1 MPLSPRDATRGHAK
15 KNIMTLSNVRLIMA
29 REIRD
34 QMRDR
39 RTLFMIVVL
48 PILLYPLLGT
58 SFFQLAQFLQAHP
71 SPVLIVS
78 AKEMSNLPPL
88 FENQQFSAK
97 LFSDPERAALLQL
110 HFAPEPRANVSDQ
123 TDPLEE
129 ARRQV
134 QAGKYD
140 AALYF
145 PPNFAERLDNFR
157 QSILERAWNSQENN
171 AVATQQDIQSM
182 PKPEIIYSTA
192 NEKSQ
197 IAFTRLSEVLRQWT
211 DLIGKENLEA
221 GGLPVETVQPF
232 TLDSSDVAKDS
243 GFRGAAI
250 WAKIMPMLLLLWT
263 LTGAFYPAVDLCAG
277 EKERGTLETLLS
289 SPAQRS
295 EIVMGK
301 LLTIMLFSVVTAVL
315 NLISVGVT
323 VWVSLG
329 HFKVL
334 GPPPLLSVVWLLLA
348 VVPISALFSAL
359 CLALAAF
366 ARSTKEGQYYLMPLL
381 LVTMPL
387 VILPMSPG
395 MELNLG
401 NSLIPITGVMLLLRS
416 LLEGHYLPAL
426 QYSPVVIGVTFA
438 ACILAIRWAV
448 DQFNSE
454 SVLFRE
460 SEQLDLGLWLRHLLR
475 DRQATPTIAG
485 AVFCFAV
492 ILLVKYFLS
501 FSLTRLDDFNDF
513 ARMELITQFTVF
525 LAPILLMTLAFTSST
540 KKTLLL
546 SLPKWRTIPAA
557 LMLAVFLHPLAIVMQ
572 SVLMQL
578 YPVSEKIKNSF
589 DKLSQILNQADLW
602 QLLIV
607 IAVLPALCEE
617 LAFRGF
623 ILSGFRHIGRKWRA
637 ITLTAVFFGVVHG
650 ILQQSLLACLMGVVV
665 GFVAVQSESILP
677 CMVFHLAHN
686 SLAVLNSRLTPDLLK
701 NISGLSSLI
710 VPGKNGGCTYTWS
723 VVVFGTLAGLA
734 ILVWFGLLPYQKSP
748 EEALQQAIA
757 RGEVPD
763 TKDQDISASLA
774 SLLE

>member
-1 MPLSPRDATRGHAK
+1 
-15 KNIMTLSNVRLIMA
+15 MTFSNVRLILA

-71 SPVLIVS
+71 SRVLIVS
-78 AKEMSNLPPL
+78 AKELGNLPPL
-88 FENQQFSAK
+88 FENQQFATQ
-97 LFSDPERAALLQL
+97 LFTDPERAGLLEL
-110 HFAPEPRANVSDQ
+110 HFAPEEPTGNIADK
-123 TDPLEE
+123 TDPLED

-134 QAGKYD
+134 QAAQYD

-145 PPNFAERLDNFR
+145 PPNFAERLGYF
-157 QSILERAWNSQENN
+157 QQAIQERVRNPQGKYAP
-171 AVATQQDIQSM
+171 AAQDDFLSM

-211 DLIGKENLEA
+211 ELIGKENLEA
-221 GGLPVETVQPF
+221 GGLPIETVRPF
-232 TLDSSDVAKDS
+232 TLESADVAKDS
-243 GFRGAAI
+243 GFRGAAV

-295 EIVMGK
+295 EIVLGK
-301 LLTIMLFSVVTAVL
+301 LLTIMLFSIVTAVL

-329 HFKVL
+329 QFKVL
-334 GPPPLLSVVWLLLA
+334 GPPPLLSAVWLLAA

-366 ARSTKEGQYYLMPLL
+366 ARSSKEGQYYLMPLL

-401 NSLIPITGVMLLLRS
+401 NSLIPLTGVMLLLRS

-426 QYSPVVIGVTFA
+426 QYSPVVIGVTLA
-438 ACILAIRWAV
+438 ACMLAIRWAV

-475 DRQATPTIAG
+475 DRKATPSVAG
-485 AVFCFAV
+485 GVFCAMVIILSHFFLGFSISQPNDFNGFARMALVTQLAV
-492 ILLVKYFLS
+492 IL
-501 FSLTRLDDFNDF
+501 TP
-513 ARMELITQFTVF
+513 A
-525 LAPILLMTLAFTSST
+525 LLMTIILTGSLRE
-540 KKTLLL
+540 TLLL
-546 SLPKWRTIPAA
+546 KLPNWRTVPAA
-557 LMLAVFLHPLAIVMQ
+557 LMLAVFLHPVANVLQ
-572 SVLMQL
+572 SAVTEL
-578 YPVSEKIKNSF
+578 YPVSETAKNA
-589 DKLSQILNQADLW
+589 LEGVSQMFVHANVW
-602 QLLIV
+602 QMLL
-607 IAVLPALCEE
+607 VLALVPAICEE

-637 ITLTAVFFGVVHG
+637 IFITTFFFGVVHG
-650 ILQQSLLACLMGVVV
+650 IIQQSLLAGLLGVVL
-665 GFVAVQSESILP
+665 GFLAVQSGSILP
-677 CMVFHLAHN
+677 CIVFHFVHN
-686 SLAVLNSRLTPDLLK
+686 SLALLNSRLTPAMFD
-701 NISGLSSLI
+701 NISGMESLI
-710 VPGKNGGCTYTWS
+710 VPGKNGGCTFTWS
-723 VVVFGTLAGLA
+723 VVIFGALAGL
-734 ILVWFGLLPYQKSP
+734 LVMIWFGLLHYQKTP
-748 EEALQQAIA
+748 EEELQQAIA
-757 RGEVPD
+757 RGEAPGN
-763 TKDQDISASLA
+763 KDEDISTSLA

>member
-1 MPLSPRDATRGHAK
+1 
-15 KNIMTLSNVRLIMA
+15 MTFSNVRLILA

-58 SFFQLAQFLQAHP
+58 SFFQLAQFLQAH
-71 SPVLIVS
+71 SSRVLIVA
-78 AKEMSNLPPL
+78 AKESGDLPPL
-88 FENQQFSAK
+88 FENQQFASQ
-97 LFSDPERAALLQL
+97 LFTDPDRAGLLEL
-110 HFAPEPRANVSDQ
+110 HFAPDEPRENIADQ
-123 TDPLEE
+123 ADPLQD

-134 QAGKYD
+134 QAGRYD

-145 PPNFAERLDNFR
+145 PPNFAERLDYFR
-157 QSILERAWNSQENN
+157 QAIQDRALNPQGKN
-171 AVATQQDIQSM
+171 AAAAREDFSLM

-211 DLIGKENLEA
+211 ELIGKKNLEA
-221 GGLPVETVQPF
+221 GGLPIETVQPF
-232 TLDSSDVAKDS
+232 TLESADVAQES
-243 GFRGAAI
+243 GFRGAAV

-295 EIVMGK
+295 EIVLGK

-315 NLISVGVT
+315 NLISVGIT
-323 VWVSLG
+323 VWVSLR

-334 GPPPLLSVVWLLLA
+334 GPPPLLSAVWLLA
-348 VVPISALFSAL
+348 AIVPISALFSAL

-426 QYSPVVIGVTFA
+426 QYSPVVIGVTLA
-438 ACILAIRWAV
+438 ACMLAIRWAV

-460 SEQLDLGLWLRHLLR
+460 SEHLDMGLWLRHLLR
-475 DRQATPTIAG
+475 DRQATPSLAG
-485 AVFCFAV
+485 AVFCAMV
-492 ILLVKYFLS
+492 IILSHFFLG
-501 FSLTRLDDFNDF
+501 FSIAQPNDFGGF
-513 ARMELITQFTVF
+513 ARMALITQLTVI
-525 LAPILLMTLAFTSST
+525 LTPALLMTVMLTSSPG
-540 KKTLLL
+540 KTLLL
-546 SLPKWRTIPAA
+546 KLPNWRTIPAA
-557 LMLAVFLHPLAIVMQ
+557 LMLALFLHPVANVLQ
-572 SVLMQL
+572 SAVTEL
-578 YPVSEKIKNSF
+578 YPVSEAAKNA
-589 DKLSQILNQADLW
+589 LEGVSQMLARANVW
-602 QLLIV
+602 QLLL
-607 IAVLPALCEE
+607 VLALVPAICEE

-637 ITLTAVFFGVVHG
+637 IVITAFFFGVVHG
-650 ILQQSLLACLMGVVV
+650 IIQQSLLACLLGVVL
-665 GFVAVQSESILP
+665 GFLAVQSGSIFP
-677 CMVFHLAHN
+677 CIVFHLAHN
-686 SLAVLNSRLTPDLLK
+686 SLAVLNSRLSPAMFE
-701 NISGLSSLI
+701 NISGMESLI

-723 VVVFGTLAGLA
+723 VVIFGALAGL
-734 ILVWFGLLPYQKSP
+734 LVMIWFGLLPYRKTP

-757 RGEVPD
+757 RGEAPGA
-763 TKDQDISASLA
+763 KDEDIPTSLA

>member
-1 MPLSPRDATRGHAK
+1 
-15 KNIMTLSNVRLIMA
+15 MTLSNVRLILA

-48 PILLYPLLGT
+48 PILLYPLLGA

-71 SPVLIVS
+71 SRVLIVS
-78 AKEMSNLPPL
+78 AKELGNLPPL
-88 FENQQFSAK
+88 FENQQFAAQ
-97 LFSDPERAALLQL
+97 LFTDPDRADLLEL
-110 HFAPEPRANVSDQ
+110 HFAPDEPRGNIADK
-123 TDPLEE
+123 TDPLED

-134 QAGKYD
+134 QAGQYD

-145 PPNFAERLDNFR
+145 PPNFAERLGYF
-157 QSILERAWNSQENN
+157 QQAIQERVRNPQGQNVTAAQENLL
-171 AVATQQDIQSM
+171 SM

-211 DLIGKENLEA
+211 ELIGKENLEA
-221 GGLPVETVQPF
+221 GGLPIETVRPF
-232 TLDSSDVAKDS
+232 TLDSSDVARDS
-243 GFRGAAI
+243 SFRGAAV

-295 EIVMGK
+295 EIVLGK
-301 LLTIMLFSVVTAVL
+301 LLTIMLFSMVTAVL
-315 NLISVGVT
+315 NLISVGFT
-323 VWVSLG
+323 MWVSLG

-334 GPPPLLSVVWLLLA
+334 GPPPLLSAVWLLAAL
-348 VVPISALFSAL
+348 VPISALFSAL

-426 QYSPVVIGVTFA
+426 QYSPVVIGVTLA
-438 ACILAIRWAV
+438 ACMLAIRWAV

-460 SEQLDLGLWLRHLLR
+460 SELLDLGLWLRHLLR
-475 DRQATPTIAG
+475 DRKATPSV
-485 AVFCFAV
+485 AVAVVCFIV

-501 FSLTRLDDFNDF
+501 FSMILPNDFNDF
-513 ARMELITQFTVF
+513 ARMELITQLVVF
-525 LAPILLMTLAFTSST
+525 LTPILLMTVVLTSNPL
-540 KKTLLL
+540 KTLLL
-546 SLPKWRTIPAA
+546 NIPKWRTIPAA
-557 LMLAVFLHPLAIVMQ
+557 LMLAVFLHPLANVLQ
-572 SVLMQL
+572 SAFTQL
-578 YPVSEKIKNSF
+578 YPVSEEMKNSL
-589 DKLSQILNQADLW
+589 DKFSQILNQAGIW
-602 QLLIV
+602 QLLLV
-607 IAVLPALCEE
+607 IAFLPAICEE

-637 ITLTAVFFGVVHG
+637 IVITACFFGVVHG
-650 ILQQSLLACLMGVVV
+650 IIQQSLLACLLGVVL
-665 GFVAVQSESILP
+665 GFLAVQSGSILP
-677 CMVFHLAHN
+677 CIVFHLTHN
-686 SLAVLNSRLTPDLLK
+686 SLALLNSRLTPAMFE
-701 NISGLSSLI
+701 NISGMGSLI

-723 VVVFGTLAGLA
+723 VVIFGALAGLS
-734 ILVWFGLLPYQKSP
+734 IMVWFGLLPYRKTP

-757 RGEVPD
+757 SGEPPVAED
-763 TKDQDISASLA
+763 EDISASLA

>member
-1 MPLSPRDATRGHAK
+1 
-15 KNIMTLSNVRLIMA
+15 MTLSNVRLILA

-71 SPVLIVS
+71 SRVLIVS
-78 AKEMSNLPPL
+78 ARELGNLPPL
-88 FENQQFSAK
+88 FENQQFAPQ
-97 LFSDPERAALLQL
+97 LFTDPERAGLLKL
-110 HFAPEPRANVSDQ
+110 HFAPDEPRGNIADQ
-123 TDPLEE
+123 PDSLED

-134 QAGKYD
+134 QACRYD

-145 PPNFAERLDNFR
+145 PPNFAERLGYFR
-157 QSILERAWNSQENN
+157 QAIQERFRNPQEKN
-171 AVATQQDIQSM
+171 AVAAQEDILSM

-197 IAFTRLSEVLRQWT
+197 IAFSRLSEVLRQWT
-211 DLIGKENLEA
+211 ELIGKENLEA
-221 GGLPVETVQPF
+221 GGLPIETVRPF
-232 TLDSSDVAKDS
+232 TLDSSDVARDS
-243 GFRGAAI
+243 GFRGAAV

-295 EIVMGK
+295 EIVLGK
-301 LLTIMLFSVVTAVL
+301 LLTIMLFSMVTAVL
-315 NLISVGVT
+315 NLISVGFT

-334 GPPPLLSVVWLLLA
+334 GHPPLLSAVWLLAAL
-348 VVPISALFSAL
+348 VPISALFSAL

-426 QYSPVVIGVTFA
+426 QYSPVVIGVTLA
-438 ACILAIRWAV
+438 ACMLAIRWAV

-460 SEQLDLGLWLRHLLR
+460 SERLDLGLWLRHLLR
-475 DRQATPTIAG
+475 DRKATPSVAV
-485 AVFCFAV
+485 AVFCFVV

-501 FSLTRLDDFNDF
+501 FSMTVPNDFSDF
-513 ARMELITQFTVF
+513 ARMELITQLVVF
-525 LAPILLMTLAFTSST
+525 LTPILLMTAVLTSSPLQ
-540 KKTLLL
+540 TLLL
-546 SLPKWRTIPAA
+546 KLPKWRTIPAA
-557 LMLAVFLHPLAIVMQ
+557 LMLAVFLHPLANVLQ
-572 SVLMQL
+572 SAFTQL
-578 YPVSEKIKNSF
+578 YPVSEEMKNSLEKF
-589 DKLSQILNQADLW
+589 SQILNQAGIW

-607 IAVLPALCEE
+607 IAVLPAICEE

-637 ITLTAVFFGVVHG
+637 IVITAFFFGVVHG
-650 ILQQSLLACLMGVVV
+650 IIQQSLLACLLGVVL
-665 GFVAVQSESILP
+665 GFLAVQSGSILP
-677 CMVFHLAHN
+677 CIVFHLTHN
-686 SLAVLNSRLTPDLLK
+686 SLALLNSRLTPAMFE
-701 NISGLSSLI
+701 NISGMGSLI

-723 VVVFGTLAGLA
+723 VVIFGALAGLL
-734 ILVWFGLLPYQKSP
+734 IMIWFGLLPYQKTP

-757 RGEVPD
+757 RGEAPVAED
-763 TKDQDISASLA
+763 DDIPASLA

>member
-1 MPLSPRDATRGHAK
+1 
-15 KNIMTLSNVRLIMA
+15 MTFSTVRLIMA

-58 SFFQLAQFLQAHP
+58 SFFQLAQFLRAHP
-71 SPVLIVS
+71 SRVLIV
-78 AKEMSNLPPL
+78 AAQNLGDLPPL
-88 FENQQFSAK
+88 FMNKQFAPQ
-97 LFSDPERAALLQL
+97 LFSDPERADLLEL
-110 HFAPEPRANVSDQ
+110 DFAPDEPKGNIADKSDPMA
-123 TDPLEE
+123 D
-129 ARRQV
+129 ARREV
-134 QAGKYD
+134 QSGRYD

-145 PPNFAERLDNFR
+145 PPNFAERLGHFR
-157 QSILERAWNSQENN
+157 QTLQDRVRNPDGKTTSAAGENSLP
-171 AVATQQDIQSM
+171 M
-182 PKPEIIYSTA
+182 PRPEIIYSTA

-197 IAFTRLSEVLRQWT
+197 FAFTRLSEVLRQWT
-211 DLIGKENLEA
+211 ELIGKGNLEA
-221 GGLPVETVQPF
+221 GGLPIETVKPF
-232 TLDSSDVAKDS
+232 TLESADVARDS
-243 GFRGAAI
+243 GFRGAAV

-301 LLTIMLFSVVTAVL
+301 LLTIMLFSMVTAVL

-323 VWVSLG
+323 VWVSLA

-334 GPPPLLSVVWLLLA
+334 GPPPLLSAVWLLAAL
-348 VVPISALFSAL
+348 VPISALFSAL

-401 NSLIPITGVMLLLRS
+401 NSLIPVTGVMLLLRS
-416 LLEGHYLPAL
+416 LLEGHYLPAV
-426 QYSPVVIGVTFA
+426 QYSPVVIGVTVA
-438 ACILAIRWAV
+438 ACMLAVRWAV

-460 SEQLDLGLWLRHLLR
+460 SEQLDLRLWLRRLLR
-475 DRQATPTIAG
+475 DRPATPSAAG
-485 AVFCFAV
+485 AVFCFSV
-492 ILLVKYFLS
+492 ILLVKYFLG
-501 FSLTRLDDFNDF
+501 FSMTQPDDFNDF
-513 ARMELITQFTVF
+513 AQMELITQLAVF
-525 LAPILLMTLAFTSST
+525 FVPILLMALVLTSSPR
-540 KKTLLL
+540 KTLSLN
-546 SLPKWRTIPAA
+546 LPKWRTIPAA
-557 LMLAVFLHPLAIVMQ
+557 LMLAVFLHPLAIVLQ
-572 SVLMQL
+572 SALTQL
-578 YPVSEKIKNSF
+578 YPISEEMKKSLEKI
-589 DKLSQILNQADLW
+589 SQILNQGNIW

-637 ITLTAVFFGVVHG
+637 IALTAFFFGVIHG
-650 ILQQSLLACLMGVVV
+650 ILQQSLLACLLGVVL
-665 GFVAVQSESILP
+665 GFLAVQSESILP
-677 CMVFHLAHN
+677 CIVFHLAHN

-701 NISGLSSLI
+701 NVSGLSSLI

-723 VVVFGTLAGLA
+723 VVIFGTLAGLA
-734 ILVWFGLLPYQKSP
+734 IMIWFGLLPYRKTP
-748 EEALQQAIA
+748 EEELQQAIA
-757 RGEVPD
+757 RGEAPGK
-763 TKDQDISASLA
+763 KDDISASLA

>member
-1 MPLSPRDATRGHAK
+1 
-15 KNIMTLSNVRLIMA
+15 MTLSNVRLILA

-71 SPVLIVS
+71 SRVLIVS
-78 AKEMSNLPPL
+78 AKELGNLPPL
-88 FENQQFSAK
+88 FENQQFAPK
-97 LFSDPERAALLQL
+97 LFTDPERADLLDL
-110 HFAPEPRANVSDQ
+110 HFASDEPKGNIADK
-123 TDPLEE
+123 TDPLED
-129 ARRQV
+129 ARSQV
-134 QAGKYD
+134 QAGRYD

-145 PPNFAERLDNFR
+145 PPNFAERLGYF
-157 QSILERAWNSQENN
+157 QQAIQERVRNPQGKNAPPAQENFL
-171 AVATQQDIQSM
+171 SM

-211 DLIGKENLEA
+211 ELIGKENLEA
-221 GGLPVETVQPF
+221 GGLPIETVRPF
-232 TLDSSDVAKDS
+232 TLNSSDVARDS
-243 GFRGAAI
+243 GFRGAAV

-295 EIVMGK
+295 EIVLGK
-301 LLTIMLFSVVTAVL
+301 LLTIMLFSMVTAVL
-315 NLISVGVT
+315 NLISVGIT

-334 GPPPLLSVVWLLLA
+334 GPPPLLSAVWLLAAL
-348 VVPISALFSAL
+348 VPISALFSAL

-366 ARSTKEGQYYLMPLL
+366 ARSSKEGQYYLMPLL

-426 QYSPVVIGVTFA
+426 QYSPVVIGVTLA
-438 ACILAIRWAV
+438 ACMLAIRWAV

-460 SEQLDLGLWLRHLLR
+460 SERLDLGLWLRHLLR
-475 DRQATPTIAG
+475 DRNATPSVAV
-485 AVFCFAV
+485 AVFCFVV

-501 FSLTRLDDFNDF
+501 FSMTVPNDFSDF
-513 ARMELITQFTVF
+513 ARMELITQLVVF
-525 LAPILLMTLAFTSST
+525 LTPILLMTAVLTSSPLQ
-540 KKTLLL
+540 TLLL
-546 SLPKWRTIPAA
+546 KLPKWRTIPAA
-557 LMLAVFLHPLAIVMQ
+557 LMLAVFLHPLANVLQ
-572 SVLMQL
+572 SAFTQL
-578 YPVSEKIKNSF
+578 YPVSEEMKNSL
-589 DKLSQILNQADLW
+589 DKFSQILNQAGIW

-607 IAVLPALCEE
+607 IAVLPAICEE

-637 ITLTAVFFGVVHG
+637 IVITACFFGVVHG
-650 ILQQSLLACLMGVVV
+650 IIQQSLLACLLGVVL
-665 GFVAVQSESILP
+665 GFLAVQSGNILP
-677 CMVFHLAHN
+677 CIVFHLTHN
-686 SLAVLNSRLTPDLLK
+686 SLALLNSRLTPAMIE
-701 NISGLSSLI
+701 NISGMGSLI

-723 VVVFGTLAGLA
+723 VVIFGTLAGLL
-734 ILVWFGLLPYQKSP
+734 IMVWFGLLPYQKTP

-757 RGEVPD
+757 RGEMPD
-763 TKDQDISASLA
+763 TKDEDIPASLA

>member
-1 MPLSPRDATRGHAK
+1 
-15 KNIMTLSNVRLIMA
+15 MTFSNVRLILA

-71 SPVLIVS
+71 SRVLIVS
-78 AKEMSNLPPL
+78 AKELGNLPPL
-88 FENQQFSAK
+88 FENQQFATQ
-97 LFSDPERAALLQL
+97 LFTDPERAGLLEL
-110 HFAPEPRANVSDQ
+110 HFAPEEPTGNIADK
-123 TDPLEE
+123 TDPLED

-134 QAGKYD
+134 QAAQYD

-145 PPNFAERLDNFR
+145 PPNFAERLGYF
-157 QSILERAWNSQENN
+157 QQAIQERVRNPQGKYAP
-171 AVATQQDIQSM
+171 AAQDDFLSM

-211 DLIGKENLEA
+211 ELIGKENLEA
-221 GGLPVETVQPF
+221 GGLPIETVRPF
-232 TLDSSDVAKDS
+232 TLESADVAKDS
-243 GFRGAAI
+243 GFRGAAV

-295 EIVMGK
+295 EIVLGK
-301 LLTIMLFSVVTAVL
+301 LLTIMLFSIVTAVL

-329 HFKVL
+329 QFKVL
-334 GPPPLLSVVWLLLA
+334 GPPPLLSAVWLLAA

-366 ARSTKEGQYYLMPLL
+366 ARSSKEGQYYLMPLL

-401 NSLIPITGVMLLLRS
+401 NSLIPLTGVMLLLRS

-426 QYSPVVIGVTFA
+426 QYSPVVIGVTLA
-438 ACILAIRWAV
+438 ACMLAIRWAV

-475 DRQATPTIAG
+475 DRRATPSVAG
-485 AVFCFAV
+485 GVFCAMVIILSHFFLGFSISQPNDFNGFARMALVTQLAV
-492 ILLVKYFLS
+492 IL
-501 FSLTRLDDFNDF
+501 TP
-513 ARMELITQFTVF
+513 A
-525 LAPILLMTLAFTSST
+525 LLMTIILTGSLRE
-540 KKTLLL
+540 TLLL
-546 SLPKWRTIPAA
+546 KLPNWRTVPAA
-557 LMLAVFLHPLAIVMQ
+557 LMLAVFLHPVANVLQ
-572 SVLMQL
+572 SAVTEL
-578 YPVSEKIKNSF
+578 YPVSETAKNA
-589 DKLSQILNQADLW
+589 LEGVSQMFVHANVW
-602 QLLIV
+602 QMLL
-607 IAVLPALCEE
+607 VLALVPAICEE

-637 ITLTAVFFGVVHG
+637 IFITTFFFGVVHG
-650 ILQQSLLACLMGVVV
+650 IIQQSLLAGLLGVVL
-665 GFVAVQSESILP
+665 GFLAVQSGSILP
-677 CMVFHLAHN
+677 CIVFHFVHN
-686 SLAVLNSRLTPDLLK
+686 SLALLNSRLTPAMFD
-701 NISGLSSLI
+701 NISGMESLI
-710 VPGKNGGCTYTWS
+710 VPGKNGGCTFTWS
-723 VVVFGTLAGLA
+723 VVIFGALAGL
-734 ILVWFGLLPYQKSP
+734 LVMIWFGLLHYQKTP
-748 EEALQQAIA
+748 EEELQQAIA
-757 RGEVPD
+757 RGEAPGN
-763 TKDQDISASLA
+763 KDEDISTSLA